1 MSATARVYFDIRGY
15 AVGEAG
21 LVAPFACFRVILVGA
36 AGYLASA
43 EVPTSNALGG
53 AAVII
58 VSTL

>member
-1 MSATARVYFDIRGY
+1 MHGVE
-15 AVGEAG
+15 AVDVGPC
-21 LVAPFACFRVILVGA
+21 LPICVAPFACFGIILMGA